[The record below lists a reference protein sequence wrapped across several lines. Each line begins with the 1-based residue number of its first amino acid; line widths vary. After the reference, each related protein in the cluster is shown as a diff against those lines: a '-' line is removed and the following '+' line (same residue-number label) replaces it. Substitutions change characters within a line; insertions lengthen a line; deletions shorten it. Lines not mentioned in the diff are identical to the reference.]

1 MSDIYINY
9 NGKSGFSRAND
20 KASLVGKAVSYAD
33 FKNVSHDIETGSDV
47 AYGITISSADVH
59 DFIANYE
66 VDSIFTAAEKG

>member
-20 KASLVGKAVSYAD
+20 KGSLKGKAVSYAD
-33 FKNVSHDIETGSDV
+33 FKGLSGDIEEGSNV
-47 AYGITISSADVH
+47 EYGITMSSSDVH

-66 VDSIFTAAEKG
+66 VDSFFTPEEKA